1 VSAKIFTKLDLFET
15 ECAGEISSG
24 GQRGCCCPQVG
35 QSRYVRD
42 ATSTRRA
49 QLKIEKRGSRGI
61 KNQQR
66 PAFKLAPIA
75 MLIAASG
82 VFAQQAAPSSETT
95 TVTVTGIRKSIEDAI
110 SVKRNSDGIVEAI
123 SAEDLGKLPDASI
136 ADSIARLPGVAA
148 QRNIHGNASQLS
160 VRGMPPDFATTL
172 LNGREQVN
180 PGDGRGAEFDAYPTE
195 LLNGVVLYKTP
206 DASLMGQ
213 GIAGTID
220 LQTVRPLSVSGRK
233 VNIGLNQQKTAVGLD
248 PTGSGNN
255 FSVSYIDQFMNNTW
269 GLAVGF
275 ARNKTEG
282 NGRGVNSFSDSGQ
295 SFPDGTKLALRK
307 SVSEI
312 TRPTQST
319 RDGAMAV
326 IEFKPSKD
334 FSSTLDLFYS
344 TNDHKTRL
352 AQLAFPDFNQGT
364 LSNATIVNGMA
375 VAGTIS
381 GVQALVQ
388 SNDQNDSDK
397 NFAFGWNN
405 KFNLSKEWSGV
416 IDISQSK
423 STRHA
428 AQIDSNAYTGVRGT
442 LTFDSRTEVPTF
454 GYSDNLAN
462 PGTMNLTGS
471 TPWGIG
477 WLKMPNIEDKM
488 DSVRIS
494 VRRSLQNDYF
504 NAFTV
509 GVNYSDRNK
518 ILDWHEGAIAFVNG
532 TNSAAIP
539 NPYAVTAGLAQI
551 PVLAWASL
559 DAVGP
564 VYKWSEETAASWA
577 KSRAWE
583 VKEKS
588 LTTYA
593 KLDLDTTAGKVPV
606 RGNVGVQVVKTDQ
619 SSTGYNTADVATW
632 NDSPAGG
639 PNVFAVQAAGMLSG
653 SKTYTDVLP
662 SLNLAFEVDDS
673 QIVRFGAGK
682 VIARPSLY
690 DLRANSKYECW
701 SPLSDPKSCSGNHS
715 GSGGNPELEPFR
727 ATAIDLAYEKYFAKR
742 AYVGAAVFYKDL
754 QTFIYNQ
761 TFKTD
766 VIKSVFNL
774 DGYPTLDYSGPKNG
788 EGGSISGFELTAN
801 LPFDLLTPV
810 LSGFGAFVNH
820 SDTSSS
826 VNLPNSAGGTASKM
840 DLPGLSKRVTN
851 LNVYYEK
858 AGFSARIGQRKRSDF
873 VGSFTTNE
881 YGRDLTYIKG
891 ETIID
896 LQVGYEFKAGAAKGL
911 SLVFQANNLTDALF
925 QKYELMADGSHQT
938 RESAK
943 YGKSYMLGANYR
955 F

>member
-1 VSAKIFTKLDLFET
+1 MKTKQNRR
-15 ECAGEISSG
+15 SG
-24 GQRGCCCPQVG
+24 RMADMHPVF
-35 QSRYVRD
+35 R
-42 ATSTRRA
+42 
-49 QLKIEKRGSRGI
+49 I
-61 KNQQR
+61 
-66 PAFKLAPIA
+66 APIA
-75 MLIAASG
+75 LLIASAG
-82 VFAQQAAPSSETT
+82 AAFAQESTT
-95 TVTVTGIRKSIEDAI
+95 ITVTGIRKSIEDAI

-123 SAEDLGKLPDASI
+123 SPEDLGKLPDASI

-180 PGDGRGAEFDAYPTE
+180 PGEGRGAEFDAYPTE
-195 LLNGVVLYKTP
+195 LLSGVVLYKTP

-220 LQTVRPLSVSGRK
+220 MQTIRPLSVSGRK
-233 VNIGLNQQKTAVGLD
+233 VSIGLNQQKSAIGEG

-255 FSVSYIDQFMNNTW
+255 FSVSYVDQFLNNTW
-269 GLAVGF
+269 GVAVGF

-282 NGRGVNSFSDSGQ
+282 NGRGVNSFDDSGQ

-326 IEFKPSKD
+326 LEFRPSKD
-334 FSSTLDLFYS
+334 FSSTLDVFYS

-352 AQLAFPDFNQGT
+352 AQLAFPGFNEGK

-381 GVQALVQ
+381 GVKALVQ

-397 NFAFGWNN
+397 NFAVGWNN
-405 KFNLSKEWSGV
+405 KFNLNKEWSGV
-416 IDISQSK
+416 VDVSQSK

-428 AQIDSNAYTGVRGT
+428 AQIDSNAYTGVLGT
-442 LTFDSRTEVPTF
+442 LKFDSRTEVPTF
-454 GYSDNLAN
+454 SYSDNLADPN
-462 PGTMNLTGS
+462 TMKLTGN

-477 WLKMPNIEDKM
+477 WLKLPNIEDKM
-488 DSVRIS
+488 DSVRVS

-509 GVNYSDRNK
+509 GINYSDRSK
-518 ILDWHEGAIAFVNG
+518 ALDWHEGPISFVNG
-532 TNSAAIP
+532 TNVAAIP
-539 NPYAVTAGLAQI
+539 NPYVVTAGMAQI

-559 DAVGP
+559 AAVGP
-564 VYKWSEETAASWA
+564 VYKWSDSAATESWA
-577 KSRAWE
+577 KNRAWE

-593 KLDLDTTAGKVPV
+593 KLDLDTTAAKIPV
-606 RGNVGVQVVKTDQ
+606 RGNVGVQFVKTDQ
-619 SSTGYNTADVATW
+619 SSSGFNTTDVATW

-639 PNVFAVQAAGMLSG
+639 PNVYAVQVAGLLAG
-653 SKTYTDVLP
+653 GKKYTDALP
-662 SLNLAFEVDDS
+662 SLNLVFEVDDS
-673 QIVRFGAGK
+673 QVVRFGAGK
-682 VIARPSLY
+682 VIARPTLY
-690 DLRANSKYECW
+690 ELRANSKYECW
-701 SPLSDPKSCSGNHS
+701 SPASNPKSCSGNHS

-727 ATAIDLAYEKYFAKR
+727 ATAIDLAYEKYFGKR

-754 QTFIYNQ
+754 KSFIYNQ
-761 TFKTD
+761 TFKTN
-766 VIKSVFNL
+766 IISSAFNL
-774 DGYPTLDYSGPKNG
+774 SGYPTLDFSGPKNG
-788 EGGSISGFELTAN
+788 QGGSISGFELTAN
-801 LPFDLLTPV
+801 LPFDLLTPA

-820 SDTSSS
+820 SNTSSS
-826 VNLPNSAGGTASKM
+826 VDLPNSAGGSASQM

-851 LNVYYEK
+851 FNVYYEK
-858 AGFSARIGQRKRSDF
+858 SGFSARVGQRSRSDF
-873 VGSFTTNE
+873 VGEFTTNE
-881 YGRDLTYIKG
+881 YSRELTYIKG

-896 LQVGYEFKAGAAKGL
+896 LQVGYEFKTGTAKGL

-925 QKYELMADGSHQT
+925 QKYELMADGTHQT

-943 YGKSYMLGANYR
+943 YGKSYMFGANYK